1 MMTINNTIIFFKS
14 ILTQTIKKSEIK
26 IYENFIGILSDLK
39 NRDLTKEQ
47 LRCIEEELENLK
59 LKEIP
64 ENRKKYFRRK
74 LNEFQKYLKDEF
86 SLTTKGYYESIGMSM
101 GMVFGISIGASIF
114 GADSG
119 VSTGLMFGMLI
130 GFVIGRNMDSEAEK
144 QNRVLK
150 TKLQ

>member
-1 MMTINNTIIFFKS
+1 MTINNTIIFFKS

-101 GMVFGISIGASIF
+101 GMVFGISIGASVF
-114 GADSG
+114 GAGSG

-130 GFVIGRNMDSEAEK
+130 GFIIGRYMDSEAEK
-144 QNRVLK
+144 KNLVLK

>member
-39 NRDLTKEQ
+39 NRNLTKEQ

-114 GADSG
+114 GAGSG

-130 GFVIGRNMDSEAEK
+130 GFIIGRYMDSEAEK
-144 QNRVLK
+144 KNLVLK

>member
-1 MMTINNTIIFFKS
+1 MNINNAIRYFEGL
-14 ILTQTIKKSEIK
+14 LTLAVKKSEIK
-26 IYENFIGILSDLK
+26 IYKNFIGLLSDLK
-39 NRDLTKEQ
+39 NINLTKEQ
-47 LRCIEEELENLK
+47 LRSVERELEILK
-59 LKEIP
+59 LKDIP
-64 ENRKKYFRRK
+64 ENRKKYMRRK
-74 LNEFQKYLKDEF
+74 LNEFQKYLKDEL
-86 SLTTKGYYESIGMSM
+86 SLTTKGYYASIGMSL

>member
-1 MMTINNTIIFFKS
+1 MTINNAIIFFKG

-26 IYENFIGILSDLK
+26 IYKNFIGILSDLK

-114 GADSG
+114 GAGSG

-130 GFVIGRNMDSEAEK
+130 GFIIGRYMDSEAEK
-144 QNRVLK
+144 KNLVLK

>member
-1 MMTINNTIIFFKS
+1 MTINNAIIFFKS

-26 IYENFIGILSDLK
+26 IYKNFIGILSDLK

-59 LKEIP
+59 LKEIR

-114 GADSG
+114 GAGSG

-130 GFVIGRNMDSEAEK
+130 GFIIGRYMDSEAEK
-144 QNRVLK
+144 KNLVLK

>member
-14 ILTQTIKKSEIK
+14 ILTQTIKKSEMK

-39 NRDLTKEQ
+39 NRNLTKEQ

-114 GADSG
+114 GAGSG

-130 GFVIGRNMDSEAEK
+130 GFIIGRYMDSEAEK
-144 QNRVLK
+144 KNLVLK

>member
-1 MMTINNTIIFFKS
+1 MTINNTIIFFKS
-14 ILTQTIKKSEIK
+14 ILTQTIKKSEMK

-39 NRDLTKEQ
+39 NRNLTKEQ

-114 GADSG
+114 GAGSG

-130 GFVIGRNMDSEAEK
+130 GFIIGRYMDSEAEK
-144 QNRVLK
+144 KNLVLK